1 MKPIEVR
8 DVTRLFKTKSE
19 EIWAL
24 KGVSFEVHEGE
35 IYGLL
40 GPNGAGKTTMIRI
53 LSTLLYP
60 TTGKA
65 YVLGHDVVK
74 EPEKIHPY
82 INSLSGGENS
92 GYGIVTA
99 YDNLWFF
106 GNLYGLPFREIR
118 KRIKILAEAMEITH
132 KLKTKFNKLSTGEK
146 QKINLIRA
154 LLNDPRVLFLD
165 EPTLGLDIEASR
177 KIREFIKSW
186 VRETGASV
194 IWTTHYMHEAEEMC
208 DRIGIIK
215 EGKIIASGTVE
226 EIKSAVRKIY
236 KARVKFMDGSRIETK
251 EFYMSDPV
259 ELGNHVETL
268 VREGFKILDV
278 DREEVSLE
286 EAFVELVFKNSETD
300 DGQSDDKDQD
310 VSHIPG

>member
-106 GNLYGLPFREIR
+106 GNLYGFC
-118 KRIKILAEAMEITH
+118 
-132 KLKTKFNKLSTGEK
+132 
-146 QKINLIRA
+146 
-154 LLNDPRVLFLD
+154 LLYTSPSPRD
-165 EPTLGLDIEASR
+165 
-177 KIREFIKSW
+177 
-186 VRETGASV
+186 
-194 IWTTHYMHEAEEMC
+194 
-208 DRIGIIK
+208 
-215 EGKIIASGTVE
+215 
-226 EIKSAVRKIY
+226 
-236 KARVKFMDGSRIETK
+236 
-251 EFYMSDPV
+251 
-259 ELGNHVETL
+259 
-268 VREGFKILDV
+268 
-278 DREEVSLE
+278 
-286 EAFVELVFKNSETD
+286 
-300 DGQSDDKDQD
+300 
-310 VSHIPG
+310 